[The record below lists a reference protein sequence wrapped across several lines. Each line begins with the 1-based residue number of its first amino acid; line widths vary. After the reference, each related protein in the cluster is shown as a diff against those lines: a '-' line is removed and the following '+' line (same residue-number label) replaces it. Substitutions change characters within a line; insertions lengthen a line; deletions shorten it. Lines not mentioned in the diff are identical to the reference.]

1 VFPMVFIMFIMFM
14 AVSAR
19 VPRATAGT
27 FQVAVVGRAVHSAAQ
42 INFKLRYATT
52 MGTLGAFVTSVF

>member
-1 VFPMVFIMFIMFM
+1 MFPMVFM

-19 VPRATAGT
+19 VPRAAAGT

-42 INFKLRYATT
+42 INFKLRYAT